1 MAVQALFEA
10 SMYIFVLVFAPAIV
24 AAAPAAAREGLP
36 FGKVFSCFMAA
47 CAVGS
52 ATFSL
57 CSAKGL
63 RAEAF
68 LLPVLLGAAGALY
81 LASSPPAATM
91 LQRALSMSHKPL
103 YLVFCFAAFEAA
115 VGVYFP
121 AVGGLRAAYLPGAQ
135 RGAIMALTRV
145 PLNLLVI
152 AVALAR
158 DRLGDTGALRCA
170 AAAQLLAAAAL
181 ASLWAR
187 GGAAGKGEA
196 PAAKDKG
203 LAASPAMSTLSRAKK
218 AD

>member
-1 MAVQALFEA
+1 MPTRPDPTHALRLVPAQAA
-10 SMYIFVLVFAPAIV
+10 HPS
-24 AAAPAAAREGLP
+24 R
-36 FGKVFSCFMAA
+36 
-47 CAVGS
+47 
-52 ATFSL
+52 
-57 CSAKGL
+57 
-63 RAEAF
+63 
-68 LLPVLLGAAGALY
+68 
-81 LASSPPAATM
+81 PP
-91 LQRALSMSHKPL
+91 Q
-103 YLVFCFAAFEAA
+103 AA

-135 RGAIMALTRV
+135 RGAIMALTCPLPPSLPHPLPLRRTSSPARPLVRSRV

-170 AAAQLLAAAAL
+170 AAAQLLAASAL

-187 GGAAGKGEA
+187 RGAAGKGEA

-203 LAASPAMSTLSRAKK
+203 LAASPAMSTRSRAKK